1 MQKRNLDNKRLDE
14 IGRALIKADSLRPV
28 HVDRIVANSNL
39 FDGVRAR
46 IAENNAVIVRPTR
59 LRWGLAAVASTA
71 VVVAAVVFTLST
83 FQSDA
88 PQLVRREIPVSP
100 GAGRVASFTKSDGIA
115 PPLERPAPPVE
126 SRDNP
131 IRTERVAVRPVAS
144 TRHKQPV
151 ADASQEGE
159 FYALSYAGDP
169 NETDRGGRIIRVDMP
184 RSALFAMGVN
194 IPLENEAEVVKTD
207 LLVGPDGVT
216 RAIRVVR

>member
-14 IGRALIKADSLRPV
+14 IGRKLIKADSMRPV
-28 HVDRIVANSNL
+28 DVERLVANSGL

-46 IAENNAVIVRPTR
+46 ITQTEAVGVRPSR
-59 LRWGLAAVASTA
+59 IRWNVAAVSCGALI
-71 VVVAAVVFTLST
+71 VAAVVFTFGT
-83 FQSDA
+83 FRNGT
-88 PQLVRREIPVSP
+88 PEVVRRDIPVSP
-100 GAGRVASFTKSDGIA
+100 RTDRVGSFTKSDGIA
-115 PPLERPAPPVE
+115 PPLERPAPQVE
-126 SRDNP
+126 PRDNP
-131 IRTERVAVRPVAS
+131 LRSEKVAVRQVAS
-144 TRHKQPV
+144 KRHKQPV
-151 ADASQEGE
+151 AVASQEGE

-194 IPLENEAEVVKTD
+194 IPLENEAEVIKTD